1 MVYIGNAFSMNMVK
15 RSLLQAVR
23 LQPIGDP
30 DSWPDEWVLGAHSVV
45 GHADTARLLGVEC
58 NRQSVLLNREDV
70 LIVAQYIGPRL
81 PEGATE
87 LPEGARIEWV
97 RVYFEKNKDAPC
109 CN

>member
-1 MVYIGNAFSMNMVK
+1 MVYIGNAFSLNMVS
-15 RSLLQAVR
+15 RSLLQAVKF
-23 LQPIGDP
+23 QPIGEP
-30 DSWPDEWVLGAHSVV
+30 STWPDVWVVGAHSIV
-45 GHADTARLLGVEC
+45 GHPDTARLLGVEC

-97 RVYFEKNKDAPC
+97 RVYFQETDC
-109 CN
+109 

>member
-1 MVYIGNAFSMNMVK
+1 MKIYIGNAFSLNMVP
-15 RSLLQAVR
+15 RSLLHAVR
-23 LQPIGDP
+23 VEPISDP
-30 DSWPDEWVLGAHSVV
+30 SEWAVGAHSIV

-97 RVYFEKNKDAPC
+97 RVYFSN
-109 CN
+109 

>member
-1 MVYIGNAFSMNMVK
+1 MIYLGNAFSMNMVP

-23 LQPIGDP
+23 FQPIGEP
-30 DSWPDEWVLGAHSVV
+30 DTWPDEWVLGAHSIV

-58 NRQSVLLNREDV
+58 NRQSVLLNRGDE

-87 LPEGARIEWV
+87 LPEGARIAWV
-97 RVYFEKNKDAPC
+97 RVYFQETDRGQS
-109 CN
+109 